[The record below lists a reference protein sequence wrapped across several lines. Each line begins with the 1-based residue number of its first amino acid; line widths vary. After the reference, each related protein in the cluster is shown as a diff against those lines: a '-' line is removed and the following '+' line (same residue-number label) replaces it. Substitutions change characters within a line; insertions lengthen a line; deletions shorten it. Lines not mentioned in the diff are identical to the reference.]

1 MEAEAEVGRE
11 PTSIDGGGTST
22 MRHRGR
28 QSDDYRQTKGP
39 NTPTLMQLD
48 SWQRN
53 QLCARAETKQRQNR
67 DKTETKQRQNRDKT
81 EESTV
86 CESRQNRDKTDDRDK
101 TETKQRQNRD
111 KTETKKRQNRDKTD
125 ESTVC
130 ESRDKTET
138 KQRNQLC
145 ASREKKEERPEN
157 YFLGH
162 QLCRAFPSIDS
173 IGEVIR
179 ERSSG
184 VVSKV

>member
-11 PTSIDGGGTST
+11 PASIDGGGTST

-86 CESRQNRDKTDDRDK
+86 CESRDKTETK
-101 TETKQRQNRD
+101 QTTETKQRQNRD
-111 KTETKKRQNRDKTD
+111 KTETKQRQNRDKTD

-145 ASREKKEERPEN
+145 ASREKKEEGPKTI
-157 YFLGH
+157 FGKHHSLG
-162 QLCRAFPSIDS
+162 LIALEWSFF
-173 IGEVIR
+173 
-179 ERSSG
+179 
-184 VVSKV
+184 